1 MQIKKNSVVTMEYH
15 LRDDENTI
23 IDSSGDS
30 GPFPYLH
37 GAGGIIP
44 GLESAM
50 EGKKAGDEVK
60 VRIPPEEGYG
70 ERNESL
76 LQSVPREN
84 FQGIDDISV
93 GMQFQTPTEDG
104 SQQVVTVMT
113 VDDKQVTVDGNH
125 PLAGIPLNFEV
136 TVIDVR
142 DATDEELEHGH
153 VHGPG
158 GHEH

>member
-23 IDSSGDS
+23 IDSSGDG

-60 VRIPPEEGYG
+60 IRIPPEEGYG
-70 ERNESL
+70 ERDESL

-93 GMQFQTPTEDG
+93 GMQFQTPMEDG
-104 SQQVVTVMT
+104 SQQVVTIMT

-125 PLAGIPLNFEV
+125 PLAGIPLNFEI
-136 TVIDVR
+136 TVVDVR

>member
-70 ERNESL
+70 ERDESL

-93 GMQFQTPTEDG
+93 GMQFQTPMEDG

-113 VDDKQVTVDGNH
+113 VDDEQVTVDGNH

-136 TVIDVR
+136 TVVDVR
-142 DATDEELEHGH
+142 NATDEELEHGH

>member
-1 MQIKKNSVVTMEYH
+1 MQIKKNSVVTMDYH

-37 GAGGIIP
+37 GAGGVIP

-50 EGKKAGDEVK
+50 EGKKVGDKIK

-70 ERNESL
+70 ERDESL

-93 GMQFQTPTEDG
+93 GMQFQTPMEDG

-113 VDDKQVTVDGNH
+113 
-125 PLAGIPLNFEV
+125 
-136 TVIDVR
+136 
-142 DATDEELEHGH
+142 
-153 VHGPG
+153 
-158 GHEH
+158 

>member
-1 MQIKKNSVVTMEYH
+1 MQIKKNTVVTMDYH
-15 LRDDENTI
+15 LRDDENTV

-50 EGKKAGDEVK
+50 EGKKAGDNVK

-70 ERNESL
+70 ERDDSL

-93 GMQFQTPTEDG
+93 GMQFQTPMEDG

-125 PLAGIPLNFEV
+125 PLAGVPLNFDV
-136 TVIDVR
+136 TVVDVR

>member
-1 MQIKKNSVVTMEYH
+1 
-15 LRDDENTI
+15 
-23 IDSSGDS
+23 
-30 GPFPYLH
+30 
-37 GAGGIIP
+37 
-44 GLESAM
+44 M
-50 EGKKAGDEVK
+50 EGKKAGDNVK

-70 ERNESL
+70 ERDDSL

-125 PLAGIPLNFEV
+125 PLAGVPLNFDV
-136 TVIDVR
+136 TVVDVR

>member
-1 MQIKKNSVVTMEYH
+1 MQIKKHSVVTMDYI
-15 LRDDENTI
+15 LRDDENSI

-37 GAGGIIP
+37 GTGGIIP

-50 EGKKAGDEVK
+50 EGKRVGDKVK

-70 ERNESL
+70 VREESL

-84 FQGIDDISV
+84 FQGMDDIFV
-93 GMQFQTPTEDG
+93 GMQFQTPTDDG
-104 SQQVVTVMT
+104 AQQVVTVIT
-113 VDDKQVTVDGNH
+113 LDDEQVTVDGNH
-125 PLAGIPLNFEV
+125 PLAGVSLNFEV

-142 DATDEELEHGH
+142 DASEEEIEHGH
-153 VHGPG
+153 VHGAC

>member
-1 MQIKKNSVVTMEYH
+1 MQIKKNTVVTMNYH
-15 LRDDENTI
+15 LRDDDNTI

-44 GLESAM
+44 GLEAVM
-50 EGKKAGDEVK
+50 EGKKAGDNVK

-70 ERNESL
+70 ERDDSL

-125 PLAGIPLNFEV
+125 PLAGVPLNFDV
-136 TVIDVR
+136 TVVDVR

>member
-1 MQIKKNSVVTMEYH
+1 MQIKKHSVVTMDYT
-15 LRDDENTI
+15 LRDDENSI

-30 GPFPYLH
+30 GPFPYIH

-50 EGKKAGDEVK
+50 EGKKVGDKIK

-70 ERNESL
+70 EREESL
-76 LQSVPREN
+76 LQSVPRDN

-104 SQQVVTVMT
+104 SQQVVTVIT
-113 VDDKQVTVDGNH
+113 VDDEQVTVDGNH
-125 PLAGIPLNFEV
+125 PLAGVPLNFEV
-136 TVIDVR
+136 TVVEIR
-142 DATDEELEHGH
+142 DASEEELEHGH

>member
-1 MQIKKNSVVTMEYH
+1 MQIKKNSVVTMDYH

-37 GAGGIIP
+37 GAGGVIP

-50 EGKKAGDEVK
+50 EGKKVGDKIK

-70 ERNESL
+70 ERDESL

-93 GMQFQTPTEDG
+93 GMQFQTPMEDG

-113 VDDKQVTVDGNH
+113 IDDKQVTVDGNH
-125 PLAGIPLNFEV
+125 PLAGVPLNFEV
-136 TVIDVR
+136 TVVDIR